1 MSGSSKPHNSSP
13 NNVPR
18 LLSHATSS
26 QESHDERVTAVKDN
40 IIESGDHLGISVKEQ
55 LALLD
60 AFSHLELGQFLL
72 KHHGLNAHWTHN
84 VIAHRPTHY
93 INSLEE
99 IIYTQLPNVLA
110 TRERFGIFQRL
121 LQELLRPDAVMVS
134 VPCGVMADLLLLDYT
149 RYRDVKLIGIDLD
162 KQALE
167 EAYKLASQQGLE
179 NQISLVLTDAWTID
193 LAAQADVI
201 TSNGLNVYEQDDDK
215 VTELYRVFYSGLK
228 PGGTLITS
236 FMTPPPTLSQDSP
249 WINTN
254 PKLLA
259 LQYVLFSRI
268 IGATWT
274 AFRTHKKTQSQL
286 EQAGF
291 TDIQFIN
298 DHMHMYPTVIANK
311 PF

>member
-1 MSGSSKPHNSSP
+1 MSGSSKPRNSSP

-149 RYRDVKLIGIDLD
+149 RHRDVKLIGIDLD

-254 PKLLA
+254 PKLLT

-274 AFRTHKKTQSQL
+274 AFRTHQKTQSQL

>member
-1 MSGSSKPHNSSP
+1 MSSSSKPHNSSP

-110 TRERFGIFQRL
+110 TRERFGIFQCL
-121 LQELLRPDAVMVS
+121 IQELLRPDSVMVS

-149 RYRDVKLIGIDLD
+149 RHRDVKLIGIDLD

-201 TSNGLNVYEQDDDK
+201 TSNGLNVYVQDDDK

-249 WINTN
+249 WINTD

-274 AFRTHKKTQSQL
+274 AFRTHQKTQSQL

>member
-40 IIESGDHLGISVKEQ
+40 IIESGDHLGISVEEQ

-134 VPCGVMADLLLLDYT
+134 VPCGIMADLLLLDYT
-149 RYRDVKLIGIDLD
+149 RHRDVKLIGIDLD

-249 WINTN
+249 WINTD

-274 AFRTHKKTQSQL
+274 AFRTHQKTQSQL

>member
-1 MSGSSKPHNSSP
+1 MSGSNKPHHSSP
-13 NNVPR
+13 NNSSR
-18 LLSHATSS
+18 LLSHDASS
-26 QESHDERVTAVKDN
+26 KESQGEWVCAVKNN
-40 IIESGDHLGISVKEQ
+40 ILESGAHLGISVEEQ
-55 LALLD
+55 LVLLD

-93 INSLEE
+93 VNSLEE

-110 TRERFGIFQRL
+110 TRERFGIFQSL
-121 LQELLRPDAVMVS
+121 LQKLLRPDAIMIS

-149 RYRDVKLIGIDLD
+149 QHRDVKLIGIDLD

-179 NQISLVLTDAWTID
+179 NQISLVLADAWTID

-215 VTELYRVFYSGLK
+215 VIELYRVFYSGLK

-236 FMTPPPTLSQDSP
+236 FMTPPPTQSQDSP
-249 WINTN
+249 WTNTA

-259 LQYVLFSRI
+259 LQHVLFSRI

-274 AFRTHKKTQSQL
+274 AFRTHKQTQSQL

-291 TDIQFIN
+291 TNIQFIN
-298 DHMHMYPTVIANK
+298 DRMHMYPTVIANK
-311 PF
+311 TF

>member
-1 MSGSSKPHNSSP
+1 
-13 NNVPR
+13 
-18 LLSHATSS
+18 
-26 QESHDERVTAVKDN
+26 
-40 IIESGDHLGISVKEQ
+40 
-55 LALLD
+55 
-60 AFSHLELGQFLL
+60 
-72 KHHGLNAHWTHN
+72 
-84 VIAHRPTHY
+84 
-93 INSLEE
+93 
-99 IIYTQLPNVLA
+99 LPSVLA

-121 LQELLRPDAVMVS
+121 LQELLRPDAIMVS

-149 RYRDVKLIGIDLD
+149 RHRDVKLIGIDLD

-179 NQISLVLTDAWTID
+179 NQISLVLTDAWTMD

-236 FMTPPPTLSQDSP
+236 FMTRPPTLSQDSP
-249 WINTN
+249 WINTD

-298 DHMHMYPTVIANK
+298 DRMHMYPTVIANK

>member
-149 RYRDVKLIGIDLD
+149 RHRDVKLIGIDLD

-167 EAYKLASQQGLE
+167 EAYKLASQQGLK

-249 WINTN
+249 WINTD

-274 AFRTHKKTQSQL
+274 AFRTHQKTQSQL

>member
-1 MSGSSKPHNSSP
+1 MSDSSKPHNSSP

-40 IIESGDHLGISVKEQ
+40 IIESGDHLGISVEEQ

-121 LQELLRPDAVMVS
+121 LQELLRPDAVMIS

-149 RYRDVKLIGIDLD
+149 RHRDVKLIGIDLD

-193 LAAQADVI
+193 LAVQADVI

-249 WINTN
+249 WINTD

-274 AFRTHKKTQSQL
+274 AFRTHQKTQSQL

>member
-1 MSGSSKPHNSSP
+1 MSGSNKPHNTPLNNSSK
-13 NNVPR
+13 
-18 LLSHATSS
+18 LLSHDLSPG
-26 QESHDERVTAVKDN
+26 ESHDERVAAIKN
-40 IIESGDHLGISVKEQ
+40 KIIESGDHPGISVKEQ
-55 LALLD
+55 LVLLD
-60 AFSHLELGQFLL
+60 EFSHLELGRFLL
-72 KHHGLNAHWTHN
+72 KHHGLNAYWTHN
-84 VIAHRPTHY
+84 VIAHQPTHY
-93 INSLEE
+93 VNALEE

-110 TRERFGIFQRL
+110 TRERFTIFQRL
-121 LQELLRPDAVMVS
+121 LQERLHSNAIMVS

-149 RYRDVKLIGIDLD
+149 RHRDVKLIGIDLD

-167 EAYKLASQQGLE
+167 EAYKLANQQGLE
-179 NQISLVLTDAWTID
+179 HQISLVLADAWTID

-201 TSNGLNVYEQDDDK
+201 TSNGLNVYEQDDEK

-236 FMTPPPTLSQDSP
+236 FMTPPPTQAQDSP
-249 WINTN
+249 WINTDA
-254 PKLLA
+254 KLLS

-274 AFRTHKKTQSQL
+274 AFRTHKQTQRQL

>member
-93 INSLEE
+93 INLLEE

-149 RYRDVKLIGIDLD
+149 RHRDVKLIGIDLD

-274 AFRTHKKTQSQL
+274 AFRTHQKTQSQL

>member
-1 MSGSSKPHNSSP
+1 MSGSSKPHNPSLNSSS
-13 NNVPR
+13 R

-26 QESHDERVTAVKDN
+26 QESHDERVAAIKN
-40 IIESGDHLGISVKEQ
+40 KIIESGDHPGISVEEQ

-60 AFSHLELGQFLL
+60 AFSHLELGQFLI
-72 KHHGLNAHWTHN
+72 KHHGLNAYWTHN
-84 VIAHRPTHY
+84 VIAHQPAHY
-93 INSLEE
+93 VNPLEE
-99 IIYTQLPNVLA
+99 IIYTQLPSVLA

-121 LQELLRPDAVMVS
+121 LQELLRPDAIMVS

-149 RYRDVKLIGIDLD
+149 RHRDVKLIGIDLD

-179 NQISLVLTDAWTID
+179 NNISLVLADAWTID

-249 WINTN
+249 WINTD

>member
-1 MSGSSKPHNSSP
+1 MSGPSKPHNPSL
-13 NNVPR
+13 NNSPR
-18 LLSHATSS
+18 LLSHDASAR
-26 QESHDERVTAVKDN
+26 ESHDERVAVVKKK
-40 IIESGDHLGISVKEQ
+40 ILESGDHPEITVEEQ
-55 LALLD
+55 LVLLD

-72 KHHGLNAHWTHN
+72 KHHGLNAYWTHN
-84 VIAHRPTHY
+84 VIAHRPARY
-93 INSLEE
+93 VNPLEE
-99 IIYTQLPNVLA
+99 IIYTQLPSILA

-121 LQELLRPDAVMVS
+121 LQELLRPNAVMVS

-149 RYRDVKLIGIDLD
+149 QHRDVKLIGIDLD
-162 KQALE
+162 KHALE

-179 NQISLVLTDAWTID
+179 NQMSLVLADAWTID

-236 FMTPPPTLSQDSP
+236 FMTPPPTQSQDSP
-249 WINTN
+249 WINTA

-259 LQYVLFSRI
+259 LQYILFSRI

-274 AFRTHKKTQSQL
+274 AFRTHKQTQSQL

-298 DHMHMYPTVIANK
+298 DHMHMYPTTIAKK
-311 PF
+311 PL

>member
-1 MSGSSKPHNSSP
+1 MSDPNKTHSLSP
-13 NNVPR
+13 NNSPR
-18 LLSHATSS
+18 LLSHDPSS
-26 QESHDERVTAVKDN
+26 RKSHDERVAAVKNN
-40 IIESGDHLGISVKEQ
+40 IIESGDHPGISVEEQ

-60 AFSHLELGQFLL
+60 DFSHLELGQFLL
-72 KHHGLNAHWTHN
+72 QHHGLNAYWTHN
-84 VIAHRPTHY
+84 VITHQPTHY
-93 INSLEE
+93 ANPLEE
-99 IIYTQLPNVLA
+99 TIYTRLPNVLA
-110 TRERFGIFQRL
+110 TRERFSIFQRL
-121 LQELLRPDAVMVS
+121 LQELLRPNAVMVS

-149 RYRDVKLIGIDLD
+149 RHRDVKLIGIDLD

-179 NQISLVLTDAWTID
+179 SQISLVLADAWTID
-193 LAAQADVI
+193 LAEQADVI
-201 TSNGLNVYEQDDDK
+201 TSNGLNVYEPDDDK
-215 VTELYRVFYSGLK
+215 VTELYRVFFSGLK

-236 FMTPPPTLSQDSP
+236 FMTPPPTQSQDSP
-249 WINTN
+249 WVNAD

-274 AFRTHKKTQSQL
+274 AFRTHKQTQSQL
-286 EQAGF
+286 ERAGF

-311 PF
+311 PL